1 MENVM
6 DRLTAR
12 NRRGKA
18 YFPYCFR
25 EDTCEGL
32 GTSEK
37 CGTCEL
43 THMVCEKLAEYE
55 DLEQIERKGKD
66 IETNNT
72 EREPKE
78 KMKVLHGYREDIQGK
93 QGRA

>member
-1 MENVM
+1 M

-12 NRRGKA
+12 NERGKA

-43 THMVCEKLAEYE
+43 TQIVCEKLAEYE
-55 DLEQIERKGKD
+55 
-66 IETNNT
+66 
-72 EREPKE
+72 
-78 KMKVLHGYREDIQGK
+78 
-93 QGRA
+93 

>member
-1 MENVM
+1 M

-12 NRRGKA
+12 NERGQA

-25 EDTCEGL
+25 PETCEGL

-43 THMVCEKLAEYE
+43 THKVCEKLAEYE
-55 DLEQIERKGKD
+55 DLEQLERKGED
-66 IETNNT
+66 IETNNAKRKQ
-72 EREPKE
+72 EE
-78 KMKVLHGYREDIQGK
+78 KMKVLHGYREDIQSR
-93 QGRA
+93 QGGA